1 MSQMSA
7 QAASQLASQPASA
20 RYGRAAIALHWL
32 SAVLILGM
40 LCLGFWMVG
49 IPRNTPARGFTFNL
63 HKSFGVL
70 IGVLVIGRLLWRLYH
85 PAPILPHAMPRW
97 QAAAARANHFLLYA
111 CMVLQPLTGYLG
123 SSFNKYGVKV
133 FGVALPQWGWEDKA
147 LRAVFS
153 TLHGWLAITLSLLIA
168 VHVLAACSHLMRR
181 DGIFQRML
189 PMRS

>member
-1 MSQMSA
+1 MSA
-7 QAASQLASQPASA
+7 RAASRPVAT

-32 SAVLILGM
+32 TAVLILGM
-40 LCLGFWMVG
+40 LLLGFWMVG

-63 HKSFGVL
+63 HKSFGIV
-70 IGVLVIGRLLWRLYH
+70 IGVLVVARVLWRLRH
-85 PAPILPHAMPRW
+85 PAPRLPPAMPRW
-97 QAAAARANHFLLYA
+97 QAAMARASHFLLYA

-133 FGVALPQWGWEDKA
+133 FGLALPQWGWEDKA
-147 LRAVFS
+147 LRGVFT

-168 VHVLAACSHLMRR
+168 VHVLAACSHLLRR

-189 PMRS
+189 Q